1 MEACRV
7 LGLGGFVQTDLQGL
21 DQLIDYE
28 QKQVKLHMFMKLIV
42 HALHMCVHR
51 YECAYVLSVS
61 ACTCVIRKKKLLKQE
76 VLKGT

>member
-7 LGLGGFVQTDLQGL
+7 LGLGGFVLTDLQGL

-42 HALHMCVHR
+42 HALR
-51 YECAYVLSVS
+51 NTSRASVP
-61 ACTCVIRKKKLLKQE
+61 
-76 VLKGT
+76 